1 MPVPE
6 ETGIALMKEE
16 EVLLRHKQQRYMMN
30 LLKRRKHQEM
40 KEFPDFHVETEE
52 YALLSPVLV
61 MRYEIEGNRIKFLQ
75 TLVGIQEYNTHQQE
89 LQFYS

>member
-1 MPVPE
+1 MGCSIDLGTNGLNPWGEVPVPE

-16 EVLLRHKQQRYMMN
+16 EVLLGHKQQRYMMN

-52 YALLSPVLV
+52 YALLSQYL
-61 MRYEIEGNRIKFLQ
+61 
-75 TLVGIQEYNTHQQE
+75 
-89 LQFYS
+89 S

>member
-1 MPVPE
+1 MPLPE
-6 ETGIALMKEE
+6 ETGIVLMKEE
-16 EVLLRHKQQRYMMN
+16 EVLLRHKQQRYMIN

-40 KEFPDFHVETEE
+40 KEFPDFHVEVEE

-61 MRYEIEGNRIKFLQ
+61 MRYEIEGGNRIKFL
-75 TLVGIQEYNTHQQE
+75 QEYNTHQQE